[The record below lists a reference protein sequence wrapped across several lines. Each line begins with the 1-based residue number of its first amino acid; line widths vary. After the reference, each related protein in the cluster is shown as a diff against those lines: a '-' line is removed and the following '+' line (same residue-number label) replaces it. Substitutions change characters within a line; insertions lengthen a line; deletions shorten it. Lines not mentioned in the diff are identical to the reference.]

1 MLDGRRLE
9 LICWMGG
16 GELVNIS
23 ILVVPTPV
31 HGRLA
36 SRKTDWLTLLLWI
49 STGICGDE
57 LLHIIPDC

>member
-1 MLDGRRLE
+1 MLD
-9 LICWMGG
+9 GG